1 MAGTGGVDYKQL
13 KMNGQIRK
21 VETRD
26 AGRIAEIY
34 NEYVLRTTVTFETE
48 AVGTEAMAGRV
59 SKIASTF
66 PFFVLEYDGVVLGY
80 CLAHPWKERAAF
92 SRTLET
98 TVYLDSKSCGMGFG
112 RVLMERLIEECRAL
126 GFHSLI
132 ACVTADNDRS
142 VRFHQELGFRQVSHF
157 SEVGFKFG
165 RWIDVI
171 DLELVL

>member
-1 MAGTGGVDYKQL
+1 MDETLYSSYNQL
-13 KMNGQIRK
+13 KMKGQIRR
-21 VETRD
+21 VETKD

-48 AVGTEAMAGRV
+48 AIGAEAMEGRV

-66 PFFVLEYDGVVLGY
+66 PFFVYEYDGVVLGY
-80 CLAHPWKERAAF
+80 CYAHLWKERAAF

-112 RVLMERLIEECRAL
+112 RSLMERLIGECRGL

-132 ACVTADNDRS
+132 ACVTADNTRS
-142 VRFHQELGFRQVSHF
+142 VSFHQELGFRQVSHF

-165 RWIDVI
+165 RWLDVV